1 MSIFQ
6 AQDYQIHIG
15 GSEVLKELN
24 DFILGHYAD
33 RKKIILVDE
42 NTMEHCY
49 PLFMQSVPNLEDV
62 EVLEIPSG
70 EENKT
75 IEICT
80 QLWMALN
87 ELAVDR
93 KAVFINLGGGVI
105 GDMGGFVASTF
116 KRGIDFINVPTT
128 LLSQVDASVG
138 GKLGVDLEKGKNLV
152 GLFQNPK
159 AVFINTDFLSTLDAR
174 QVKSGFAEVIKH
186 GLIADL
192 SYFQKLKS
200 TEPGDL
206 DWNEIVH
213 TSVRIK
219 GAVVAEDPTEQGL
232 RKNLN
237 FGHTIGHAVESY
249 YLEKENFLLHGEAV
263 VVGMIAEAYLS
274 FQYGEL
280 REASLEEIIA
290 FLKTY
295 YEFQK
300 VEESGI
306 DLMLDYMKMDKKN
319 EEGSIQYVQLRSI
332 GEPSYGHQATREQL
346 KEAILYYNSLV

>member
-42 NTMEHCY
+42 NTIEHCY

-138 GKLGVDLEKGKNLV
+138 GKLGVDLEKANRTIDLGIERHICTQDESDDLRTLHLENQAIRLLLTFSAKESLYKCFFGKI
-152 GLFQNPK
+152 P
-159 AVFINTDFLSTLDAR
+159 R
-174 QVKSGFAEVIKH
+174 
-186 GLIADL
+186 DL
-192 SYFQKLKS
+192 LRFKNVSLKWES
-200 TEPGDL
+200 SKWTAHWKFPFEKKYSM
-206 DWNEIVH
+206 E
-213 TSVRIK
+213 T
-219 GAVVAEDPTEQGL
+219 
-232 RKNLN
+232 
-237 FGHTIGHAVESY
+237 TIGY
-249 YLEKENFLLHGEAV
+249 W
-263 VVGMIAEAYLS
+263 GMDQNWLWTICW
-274 FQYGEL
+274 
-280 REASLEEIIA
+280 R
-290 FLKTY
+290 
-295 YEFQK
+295 
-300 VEESGI
+300 
-306 DLMLDYMKMDKKN
+306 
-319 EEGSIQYVQLRSI
+319 
-332 GEPSYGHQATREQL
+332 
-346 KEAILYYNSLV
+346 